1 MLFFAERENGN
12 DFMQEGKRKMKQ
24 TMDKERWKGWLIS
37 FFMETLGGFL
47 VAVSL
52 DSFAVNAGFPL
63 TGFSGIALIFNRLW
77 GMPIGVTIILLNI
90 PLAFLCYK
98 LLGKGFFLR
107 SIRCM
112 IISSIF
118 IDYIGPMLPAYD
130 GDRLLAALCTGV
142 TMGLGYGL
150 IYMQNSSTGGAD
162 FVVMALKAVR
172 PHLSLGRL
180 AFITDVVIV
189 LAGGFLF
196 RDVDGIIYGMI
207 VSFIFSVVIDKVMYG
222 ANAGKLTLIVT
233 EHGKLVCDT
242 IDATCKRGTTI
253 LKAAGGYKQEDKQ
266 VVMCACSDKQM
277 YQVQQAVK
285 AVDPASF
292 MVVLESNE
300 VHGEGFRYIQMG
312 N

>member
-1 MLFFAERENGN
+1 
-12 DFMQEGKRKMKQ
+12 MKQ

-47 VAVSL
+47 VAVAL

-150 IYMQNSSTGGAD
+150 MYMQNSSTGGAD

-242 IDATCKRGTTI
+242 IDETCKRGTTI

-312 N
+312 D

>member
-1 MLFFAERENGN
+1 
-12 DFMQEGKRKMKQ
+12 MKQ

-47 VAVSL
+47 VAVAL

-233 EHGKLVCDT
+233 EHGTLVCDP
-242 IDATCKRGTTI
+242 IDETCKRGTTI

-292 MVVLESNE
+292 MMVLESNE

-312 N
+312 D

>member
-1 MLFFAERENGN
+1 
-12 DFMQEGKRKMKQ
+12 MKQ

-47 VAVSL
+47 VAVAL

-242 IDATCKRGTTI
+242 IDETCKRGTTI

-312 N
+312 D

>member
-1 MLFFAERENGN
+1 
-12 DFMQEGKRKMKQ
+12 MKQ

-47 VAVSL
+47 VAVAL

-112 IISSIF
+112 IISSIL

-242 IDATCKRGTTI
+242 IDETCKRGTTI

-312 N
+312 D

>member
-1 MLFFAERENGN
+1 
-12 DFMQEGKRKMKQ
+12 MKQ
-24 TMDKERWKGWLIS
+24 TLDKERWKGWLIS

-47 VAVSL
+47 VAVAL

-77 GMPIGVTIILLNI
+77 GMPIGATIILLNI

-233 EHGKLVCDT
+233 EYGKLVCDT

-312 N
+312 D

>member
-233 EHGKLVCDT
+233 EHGKLVCDP

-312 N
+312 D

>member
-1 MLFFAERENGN
+1 
-12 DFMQEGKRKMKQ
+12 MKQ

-47 VAVSL
+47 VAVAL

-63 TGFSGIALIFNRLW
+63 TVFSGIALIFNRLW

-242 IDATCKRGTTI
+242 IDETCKRGTTI

-312 N
+312 D

>member
-1 MLFFAERENGN
+1 
-12 DFMQEGKRKMKQ
+12 MKQ
-24 TMDKERWKGWLIS
+24 TMDRERWKGWLIS

-47 VAVSL
+47 VAVAL

-77 GMPIGVTIILLNI
+77 GMPIGATIILLNI
-90 PLAFLCYK
+90 PLSFLCYK

-112 IISSIF
+112 MISSIF

-242 IDATCKRGTTI
+242 IDETCKRGTTI

-312 N
+312 D

>member
-1 MLFFAERENGN
+1 
-12 DFMQEGKRKMKQ
+12 MKQ
-24 TMDKERWKGWLIS
+24 TLDKERWKGWLIS

-47 VAVSL
+47 VAVAL

-242 IDATCKRGTTI
+242 IDETCKRGTTI

-312 N
+312 D

>member
-1 MLFFAERENGN
+1 
-12 DFMQEGKRKMKQ
+12 MKQ

-47 VAVSL
+47 VAVAL

-222 ANAGKLTLIVT
+222 ANAGKLMLIVT

-242 IDATCKRGTTI
+242 IDETCKRGTTI

-312 N
+312 D

>member
-1 MLFFAERENGN
+1 
-12 DFMQEGKRKMKQ
+12 MKQ

-47 VAVSL
+47 VAVAL

-242 IDATCKRGTTI
+242 IDETCKRGTTI
-253 LKAAGGYKQEDKQ
+253 LKAAGGYNQEDKQ

-312 N
+312 D

>member
-1 MLFFAERENGN
+1 
-12 DFMQEGKRKMKQ
+12 MKQ

-47 VAVSL
+47 VAVAL

-130 GDRLLAALCTGV
+130 GDRMLAALCTGV

-242 IDATCKRGTTI
+242 IDETCKRGTTI

-312 N
+312 D

>member
-47 VAVSL
+47 VAVAL

-112 IISSIF
+112 LISSIF

-242 IDATCKRGTTI
+242 IDETCKRGTTI

-312 N
+312 D

>member
-1 MLFFAERENGN
+1 MMR
-12 DFMQEGKRKMKQ
+12 QR
-24 TMDKERWKGWLIS
+24 TMEEWKGRLIS
-37 FFMETLGGFL
+37 FGLETLGGFL
-47 VAVSL
+47 VAVAL

-242 IDATCKRGTTI
+242 IDETCKRGTTI

-312 N
+312 D

>member
-1 MLFFAERENGN
+1 
-12 DFMQEGKRKMKQ
+12 MKQ

-47 VAVSL
+47 VAVAL

-63 TGFSGIALIFNRLW
+63 TGFSGIAQIFNRLW

-242 IDATCKRGTTI
+242 IDETCKRGTTI

-312 N
+312 D

>member
-1 MLFFAERENGN
+1 
-12 DFMQEGKRKMKQ
+12 MKQ

-47 VAVSL
+47 VAVAL

-242 IDATCKRGTTI
+242 IDETCKRGTTI

-292 MVVLESNE
+292 MMVLESNE

-312 N
+312 D

>member
-1 MLFFAERENGN
+1 
-12 DFMQEGKRKMKQ
+12 MKQ

-47 VAVSL
+47 VAVAL

-118 IDYIGPMLPAYD
+118 IDYIGPMLPAYG

-242 IDATCKRGTTI
+242 IDETCKRGTTI

-292 MVVLESNE
+292 MVMLESNE

-312 N
+312 D

>member
-1 MLFFAERENGN
+1 
-12 DFMQEGKRKMKQ
+12 MKQ

-47 VAVSL
+47 VAVAL

-118 IDYIGPMLPAYD
+118 IDYIGPILPAYD

-242 IDATCKRGTTI
+242 IDETCKRGTTI

-312 N
+312 D

>member
-1 MLFFAERENGN
+1 
-12 DFMQEGKRKMKQ
+12 MKQ
-24 TMDKERWKGWLIS
+24 TMDKEKWKGWLIS
-37 FFMETLGGFL
+37 FFLETLGGFL
-47 VAVSL
+47 VAVAL

-77 GMPIGVTIILLNI
+77 GMPIGATIILLNI
-90 PLAFLCYK
+90 PLSFLCYK

-112 IISSIF
+112 MISSIF

-180 AFITDVVIV
+180 AFVTDVAIV

-242 IDATCKRGTTI
+242 IDETCKRGTTI
-253 LKAAGGYKQEDKQ
+253 LKAAGGYKQDDKQ

-312 N
+312 D